1 MGGFEGNHFS
11 IEYPNAHSEL
21 KGSASWKLGY
31 FLREIG
37 KNKKIIIHSLTKIQ
51 KYVYL
56 DGAIKV
62 HKFFEQCF
70 FSQFEMVNVVHI
82 FNFTRFFYG
91 SHWLFINCQMA
102 KQTKLTTHTRIYKRK
117 KKGWE
122 VEIAKKWHCH
132 FLKKLQFCVT
142 SLLGK

>member
-82 FNFTRFFYG
+82 FNFTSFFTEVTDF
-91 SHWLFINCQMA
+91 SLTARWQS
-102 KQTKLTTHTRIYKRK
+102 KQNLQLTRGFTNGKRR
-117 KKGWE
+117 GE
-122 VEIAKKWHCH
+122 R
-132 FLKKLQFCVT
+132 
-142 SLLGK
+142 